1 MKSPQALTHEFV
13 EFVPR
18 ELRQGV
24 LYVSIP
30 YATVIHMCCCGCGQQ
45 VVTPLA
51 PSQWTLS
58 FDGKS
63 ISLHPSV
70 GNWNFPCK
78 SHYWIRNNQVLWAK
92 QWTKAQIAAGQHLG
106 KAEIVADR
114 GEQTVPPAD
123 EDIRRIDRTATP
135 LHSGIPDEANHPAPV
150 LE

>member
-1 MKSPQALTHEFV
+1 MKAPQALTHEFV

-70 GNWNFPCK
+70 GNWNFPCR

-92 QWTKAQIAAGQHLG
+92 QWTKAQIAAGQHLDAKAVRDEFAAVQPATTKTSAREKVESSSPRKGLLAKFKSIFG
-106 KAEIVADR
+106 K
-114 GEQTVPPAD
+114 
-123 EDIRRIDRTATP
+123 
-135 LHSGIPDEANHPAPV
+135 
-150 LE
+150 

>member
-1 MKSPQALTHEFV
+1 MKAPQALTHEFV

-70 GNWNFPCK
+70 GNWNFPCR

-92 QWTKAQIAAGQHLG
+92 QWTKAQIAAGQHLDAKAVRDEFAAAQPTTKKTGGRKNVEGSSPRKGLLAKFKSIFG
-106 KAEIVADR
+106 K
-114 GEQTVPPAD
+114 
-123 EDIRRIDRTATP
+123 
-135 LHSGIPDEANHPAPV
+135 
-150 LE
+150 

>member
-1 MKSPQALTHEFV
+1 MKGPQTLTHEFV

-18 ELRQGV
+18 ELKPGV

-30 YATVIHMCCCGCGQQ
+30 FATVIHKCCCGCGQQ

-92 QWTKAQIAAGQHLG
+92 QWTKAQIAAGQHLDAKAVQDEFAAAQPGTKKPSERAKAASSSPRKGLLSMFKNIFG
-106 KAEIVADR
+106 K
-114 GEQTVPPAD
+114 
-123 EDIRRIDRTATP
+123 
-135 LHSGIPDEANHPAPV
+135 
-150 LE
+150 

>member
-1 MKSPQALTHEFV
+1 MRSPQTMTHEFV

-18 ELRQGV
+18 EIKQGV

-30 YATVIHMCCCGCGQQ
+30 YTTVIHKCCCGCGQQ

-92 QWTKAQIAAGQHLG
+92 QWTKTQIAAGQHQDVKAVQNEFAAVQPSPVETGRRKTAESNSPRRGLFAKLKNMFG
-106 KAEIVADR
+106 K
-114 GEQTVPPAD
+114 
-123 EDIRRIDRTATP
+123 
-135 LHSGIPDEANHPAPV
+135 
-150 LE
+150 

>member
-1 MKSPQALTHEFV
+1 MKAPQALTHEFV

-70 GNWNFPCK
+70 GNWNFPCR

-92 QWTKAQIAAGQHLG
+92 QWTKAQIAAGQHLDAKAVRDEFAAVQPATKKTGAREKVESRPPRKGLLAKFKSIFG
-106 KAEIVADR
+106 K
-114 GEQTVPPAD
+114 
-123 EDIRRIDRTATP
+123 
-135 LHSGIPDEANHPAPV
+135 
-150 LE
+150 

>member
-1 MKSPQALTHEFV
+1 MKAPQALTHEFV

-70 GNWNFPCK
+70 GN
-78 SHYWIRNNQVLWAK
+78 
-92 QWTKAQIAAGQHLG
+92 
-106 KAEIVADR
+106 
-114 GEQTVPPAD
+114 
-123 EDIRRIDRTATP
+123 
-135 LHSGIPDEANHPAPV
+135 
-150 LE
+150 